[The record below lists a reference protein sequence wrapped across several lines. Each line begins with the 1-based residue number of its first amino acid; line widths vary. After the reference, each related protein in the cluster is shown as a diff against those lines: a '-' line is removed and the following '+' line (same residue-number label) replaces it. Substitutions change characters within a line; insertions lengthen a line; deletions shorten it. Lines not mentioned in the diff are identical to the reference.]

1 MTEQQHGPLTSVSIQ
16 LLDRDYQVRCPSDRQ
31 AALLAAADY
40 LNQQLRELR
49 SSGRVQG
56 MEKLAMTAAL
66 NMAHEVLAI
75 CRGKA
80 KVQLGGENGIILSV
94 SPGDVIIIPAGVAHK
109 NLGASRDFLVVG
121 AYPPGQSWDMNY
133 GEAGERPDA
142 DQNISRVPRP
152 KTDPVFGRRGPLID
166 HWLTQD

>member
-75 CRGKA
+75 RHAASGTEA
-80 KVQLGGENGIILSV
+80 LPVDRVLGLLAAVE
-94 SPGDVIIIPAGVAHK
+94 GV
-109 NLGASRDFLVVG
+109 LR
-121 AYPPGQSWDMNY
+121 
-133 GEAGERPDA
+133 E
-142 DQNISRVPRP
+142 
-152 KTDPVFGRRGPLID
+152 DPSS
-166 HWLTQD
+166 